1 MKKSLLSIALLAITA
16 SSVNAASNENVNV
29 RFTGLVKAATCQ
41 VTVGQNGN
49 LVDLGRLDVKPN
61 AEGTLIPVM
70 FNFKNCTAATTTVK
84 DITFVG
90 GQAGGQHQTQQGILG
105 TDKKNVE
112 VRLHNDTDTANGTFQ
127 AKVDINKQVNNG
139 ADTLTVTPFYA
150 QLKAGGQAPE
160 TGTVTTVGLFTVN
173 YQ

>member
-29 RFTGLVKAATCQ
+29 RFTGKVEAATCK

-49 LVDLGRLDVKPN
+49 LVDLGRMDVQAN

-70 FNFKNCTAATTTVK
+70 FNFKECKDTTIK
-84 DITFVG
+84 DVVFAG
-90 GQAGGQHQTQQGILG
+90 GQAGGQHQTDQGILG
-105 TDKKNVE
+105 TDKKNV
-112 VRLHNDTDTANGTFQ
+112 
-127 AKVDINKQVNNG
+127 QVKLYNS
-139 ADTLTVTPFYA
+139 ADTSSQNFNKTVPIGKKVTAGQGHIATPFYA
-150 QLKAGGQAPE
+150 QLKAEGGVPE